1 MDINDKIIQE
11 NYKMF
16 VKAAKESKKEN
27 IIKTKERKKG
37 FEKFCN
43 TLSYMTNEELK
54 ELAQKK
60 SKELENPNLTYKEK
74 EKISREIIRII
85 DEIRIPNRT
94 VKTDR
99 KDKWFEDYGF
109 LISYGVDG
117 KILPVGDIVTY
128 KQLELNNGSLD
139 IQQYDDL
146 SDEDKKKT
154 LEAVFAN
161 EKGDLKLRIPVGS
174 LMQLRVIL
182 EEDAIQELVDDEEI
196 SSLSSLSL
204 DDMEATIES
213 IDSNGKSTL
222 LGTNYSI
229 YLLAISKDKE
239 RVREREKDTSDDLER

>member
-74 EKISREIIRII
+74 ISREIIRII
-85 DEIRIPNRT
+85 DELRIPNRT

-117 KILPVGDIVTY
+117 KILQVGDIVTY

>member
-1 MDINDKIIQE
+1 M
-11 NYKMF
+11 
-16 VKAAKESKKEN
+16 
-27 IIKTKERKKG
+27 
-37 FEKFCN
+37 
-43 TLSYMTNEELK
+43 
-54 ELAQKK
+54 
-60 SKELENPNLTYKEK
+60 
-74 EKISREIIRII
+74 
-85 DEIRIPNRT
+85 
-94 VKTDR
+94 
-99 KDKWFEDYGF
+99 
-109 LISYGVDG
+109 DG